1 MIKRFIESES
11 FKDETEIF
19 LVNDQSQQK
28 ELEIEVKF
36 DNNHRQD
43 LNSKQ
48 LKRKYTSEE
57 CLPIILYYLGVIA
70 SNYGYASQYSDVV
83 FLKIFLSNRVM

>member
-1 MIKRFIESES
+1 MEDETTEKNIIKRFIESES
-11 FKDETEIF
+11 FQEETEIF

-28 ELEIEVKF
+28 ELEIKVKF

-48 LKRKYTSEE
+48 LKRNILQKSAFQSFCITSE
-57 CLPIILYYLGVIA
+57 LLQATMDTL
-70 SNYGYASQYSDVV
+70 
-83 FLKIFLSNRVM
+83 LKIVI